1 MGTDQQPN
9 RHGEGQDRDG
19 LPRCEDRFDFE
30 RIYQMYS
37 RRVFS
42 LCLRTVGNRAEAE
55 DLTQEAFLLLFRKIG
70 TFRGESAF
78 RTWLFRL
85 VTNVVLMRLRRK
97 RSTWQES
104 SLDNDSGSEVENHG
118 RACEFG
124 AADCKLVGAIDR
136 LNLER
141 AVGRLPHGF
150 RMVFLLH
157 DVEGYNH
164 VEIAGMLGLAVGTS
178 KSQLHKA
185 RCRLRLLLRATG
197 PRYMEEATSNLKAST
212 DEKLSPGPTDENRH
226 KGTKPLSLPQS
237 PVPSYCRMTN

>member
-1 MGTDQQPN
+1 MRTGQQPDLHRN
-9 RHGEGQDRDG
+9 GQDRDE
-19 LPRCEDRFDFE
+19 LPRCDGGFDFE

-42 LCLRTVGNRAEAE
+42 LCLRMVGNRAEAE

-85 VTNVVLMRLRRK
+85 VTNVVLMRLRRN

-104 SLDNDSGSEVENHG
+104 SLDDDRSLVAESHALRKEFGSEDV
-118 RACEFG
+118 
-124 AADCKLVGAIDR
+124 KLTGAIDR
-136 LNLER
+136 LSLEH
-141 AVGRLPHGF
+141 AIGQLPHGF

-164 VEIAGMLGLAVGTS
+164 VEIAGMLGLAVGTC

-185 RCRLRLLLRATG
+185 RCRLRLLLREKERFDA
-197 PRYMEEATSNLKAST
+197 EEATRNLGVSG
-212 DEKLSPGPTDENRH
+212 EEQVSPEPTTEDRDDDVMALNPS
-226 KGTKPLSLPQS
+226 KSPL
-237 PVPSYCRMTN
+237 PSYCHVTN